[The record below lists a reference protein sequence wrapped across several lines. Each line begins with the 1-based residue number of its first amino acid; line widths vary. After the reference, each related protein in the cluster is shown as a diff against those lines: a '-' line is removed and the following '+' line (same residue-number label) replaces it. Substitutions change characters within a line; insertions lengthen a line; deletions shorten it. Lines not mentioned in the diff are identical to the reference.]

1 MLTVQNLSV
10 SYGAIQALEDISLHI
25 KANSVT
31 AIVGV
36 NGAGKSTLLN
46 TIVGL
51 VSPSAGVITMDG
63 EAITHLAPEKRA
75 ALGIAFSPEG
85 RKLFP
90 DMNVHDNLLIGAY
103 RRKDKQGI
111 RDDLVRMYTLFPSLK
126 KRQHSLARNLSGG
139 EQQMCAI
146 GRALMARPRLLL
158 LDEPS
163 LGLAPVVI
171 KDMAGAITEIA
182 QQGVTII
189 LVEQNSKM
197 ALSLSDW
204 AYVFE
209 TGKLKM
215 SGPSAELSQDDH
227 VIKAYLG

>member
-1 MLTVQNLSV
+1 
-10 SYGAIQALEDISLHI
+10 
-25 KANSVT
+25 
-31 AIVGV
+31 
-36 NGAGKSTLLN
+36 
-46 TIVGL
+46 
-51 VSPSAGVITMDG
+51 
-63 EAITHLAPEKRA
+63 
-75 ALGIAFSPEG
+75 
-85 RKLFP
+85 
-90 DMNVHDNLLIGAY
+90 VHDNLLIGAY